1 LRRHGLKCGIRCLW
15 QESLKQE
22 KAEVDA
28 RFEELTRQLHKL
40 RKQRDQEQELV
51 TELQEENEAMEAEI
65 KKFNVKQ
72 GALKHKIHEV
82 KEQRQEH
89 SDKRDHLQFALLNLK
104 SEVSKLQGL
113 VVKSPE
119 RAKREI
125 VEMQHSAETDA
136 ELLREMDEKLQS
148 LRSKVDGLCKTEREV
163 LKLTRQLKDVEECL
177 AKLKAANKD
186 IKRIQTSQG
195 EQDSAMREL
204 TVQEQSLRRQLHN
217 ISARA
222 AELDARQRLK
232 REAADREK
240 EKWKNAAAG
249 ADKENEAAELEMER
263 MSEESRLAEKRLQDL
278 QNLEQ
283 AESSKFAEEKALV
296 EERVRA
302 YNLRILNAI
311 SNSAQA

>member
-1 LRRHGLKCGIRCLW
+1 
-15 QESLKQE
+15 
-22 KAEVDA
+22 
-28 RFEELTRQLHKL
+28 
-40 RKQRDQEQELV
+40 
-51 TELQEENEAMEAEI
+51 
-65 KKFNVKQ
+65 
-72 GALKHKIHEV
+72 
-82 KEQRQEH
+82 
-89 SDKRDHLQFALLNLK
+89 
-104 SEVSKLQGL
+104 
-113 VVKSPE
+113 
-119 RAKREI
+119 
-125 VEMQHSAETDA
+125 MQHSAETDA

-296 EERVRA
+296 EERVRGVRGGVRGGA
-302 YNLRILNAI
+302 APRPQQRRHAVVLPQPQRVHRGEPRILVGAGI
-311 SNSAQA
+311 AGAGSGCIAAARCAACR